1 MTILL
6 TGLPCSGKTTISLAL
21 QSLLRASNYRA
32 EILDG
37 DVIRFELWKELG
49 FSQSDRE
56 ENVRRLG
63 YLARL
68 LSRNGAIAI
77 IAAVAPYRASRDAIR
92 RISDNGFME
101 IHVDAP
107 LSVCE
112 SRDVKG
118 LYAQA
123 RAGKRPHFTG
133 IDDPY
138 ELPSNPELYCRT
150 DQETVAEIVARI
162 VFQLKKQGAKP

>member
-1 MTILL
+1 M
-6 TGLPCSGKTTISLAL
+6 TGLPCSGKTTLSLAL
-21 QSLLRASNYRA
+21 CNLLRNSGRRA

-37 DVIRFELWKELG
+37 DVVRFELWKELG

-63 YLARL
+63 YLARM

-77 IAAVAPYRASRDAIR
+77 IAAVSPYRASRDHIR
-92 RISDNGFME
+92 KISDNGFME
-101 IHVDAP
+101 VYVKAP

-112 SRDVKG
+112 TRDVKG
-118 LYAQA
+118 MYAQA

-138 ELPSNPELYCRT
+138 EAPVNPEVECLT
-150 DQETVAEIVARI
+150 DEESVAEIVAKI
-162 VFQLKKQGAKP
+162 VIELKKQGAL

>member
-92 RISDNGFME
+92 RISDNGFMAC
-101 IHVDAP
+101 VWRGD
-107 LSVCE
+107 S
-112 SRDVKG
+112 
-118 LYAQA
+118 
-123 RAGKRPHFTG
+123 
-133 IDDPY
+133 
-138 ELPSNPELYCRT
+138 
-150 DQETVAEIVARI
+150 
-162 VFQLKKQGAKP
+162 

>member
-6 TGLPCSGKTTISLAL
+6 TGLPCSGKTTIAIALAN
-21 QSLLRASNYRA
+21 LLRSSNHRA

-37 DVIRFELWKELG
+37 DVIRHELWRELG
-49 FSQSDRE
+49 FSKEDRD

-63 YLARL
+63 HLARL

-77 IAAVAPYRASRDAIR
+77 IAAVTPYRASRDAIR
-92 RISDNGFME
+92 GISDNGFME
-101 IHVDAP
+101 VHVDAP
-107 LSVCE
+107 LAICE
-112 SRDVKG
+112 TRDVKG
-118 LYAQA
+118 MYAQA

-138 ELPSNPELYCRT
+138 EPPLNPEVHCLT
-150 DQETVAEIVARI
+150 GDSTVAEAVALIV
-162 VFQLKKQGAKP
+162 VQLRKQGAI